1 MVELQT
7 VNLAV
12 IGSNPI
18 LGLWALSCAAGGHSL
33 VVERRIENSDVESSK
48 LSAPTQTM
56 SILLFLKK

>member
-7 VNLAV
+7 VNLVV

-18 LGLWALSCAAGGHSL
+18 LGLGGGHSL

-56 SILLFLKK
+56 SISFMPGCIFYYF